1 MRSLKSIY
9 PALATG
15 GVLAALGV
23 TAAPLVSVWL
33 RADTPASLS
42 VPALAADKA
51 MSQQATFGPQEV
63 IVDLRDDATDADVRD
78 LDARFGVDLKPN
90 SLEASAD
97 RVYRATLPAG
107 VDEANLLARLHGD
120 SRVEAAEP
128 DLTYS
133 IPEPDQA
140 RDKRGVLQDGTRYTE
155 YGGYTICDRP
165 ALTKIRA
172 RMQAAQGDTIFPEY
186 RGEVSP
192 AQQIGNSATPGND
205 ALAYAVTPWHGAA
218 CSSCAPPPGFVPFSP
233 PNDPRYNEQWNFR
246 MVGAEE
252 AWTRTRGKGV
262 VVAVIDTGVS
272 IGPSK
277 KGEPCRDFD
286 TTAFTAGYD
295 FVNKDSDPYDD
306 HSHGTHVAGTIA
318 ESTNNNEGVAGLA
331 YEATIMPLKVLSAS
345 GSGSAADIAD
355 AIRFA
360 ADHGANIINM
370 SLGSRYPSDVIHN
383 ACKYAAKKGVVIVC
397 AAGNGFGEPVG
408 YPAAFKECI
417 AVSSVGP
424 TGQIAKYSS
433 YGKQVALAA
442 PGGDKMDSGNP
453 ADGILQNTNQP
464 ESQGGNGDSYYSY
477 QGTSMASP
485 HVAAVAALIM
495 SQGVTDPARV
505 RELLTKTATPNGDA
519 NKYGAGILSASHA
532 TARAAQINGL
542 KLRHFLAFGLGFLL
556 LAVGGRRR
564 SLGLRLAMGAA
575 LAVGMFGPDW
585 FAARVGADSA
595 WNLLAFS
602 ALAPIALYAAL
613 RRGPGVKIAGA
624 LALGTAVCLYANW
637 HNDTLPFTSATF
649 GETAPLPWTMANLG
663 AALALGC
670 AAAWRAFRATNPRR
684 A

>member
-33 RADTPASLS
+33 RADTPASLAAPT
-42 VPALAADKA
+42 PATLSADRA
-51 MSQQATFGPQEV
+51 MSQQAVVGPQEV

-90 SLEASAD
+90 SIEAKAD

-107 VDEANLLARLHGD
+107 MDEANLLARLHTD

-140 RDKRGVLQDGTRYTE
+140 RDKRGMRQGDVYS
-155 YGGYTICDRP
+155 RP
-165 ALTKIRA
+165 TTAQQAQISYS
-172 RMQAAQGDTIFPEY
+172 QAAQFSLYHHRFLDPPSGAENANKD
-186 RGEVSP
+186 
-192 AQQIGNSATPGND
+192 D

-277 KGEPCRDFD
+277 KGEPCRDFGD
-286 TTAFTAGYD
+286 TKYTAGYD
-295 FVNKDSDPYDD
+295 FVSKDSDPYDD

-318 ESTNNNEGVAGLA
+318 EATNNNEGVAGLA

-360 ADHGANIINM
+360 ADHGANVINM

-442 PGGDKMDSGNP
+442 PGGDKIDSGNP

-464 ESQGGNGDSYYSY
+464 ESQGGNGDDYYSY

-505 RELLTKTATPNGDA
+505 RELLTKTATPSGDP

-532 TARAAQINGL
+532 TARAAQINGV
-542 KLRHFLAFGLGFLL
+542 KLRHFLVFGLGFLL

-637 HNDTLPFTSATF
+637 HNDTLPFTAATF

-670 AAAWRAFRATNPRR
+670 AAAWRAFRATTPRR